1 MGAASALLTAGL
13 GFSVRSGQNTAGLPL
28 LRATQT
34 AAPGLWVSADLF
46 RQRGWRMMGSS
57 WGVRVFLLSP
67 RDGIAGVFLL
77 VLFLMVTVVLLLPWA
92 PSGRC
97 PELLLCGGLVC
108 GFYLEAQR
116 LPALAHGSVLGTPS
130 AQGPSHPLLNIRGAP
145 TPSCF

>member
-67 RDGIAGVFLL
+67 RDSIAGVFLL
-77 VLFLMVTVVLLLPWA
+77 VLFLMVPVVLLLPWA

-97 PELLLCGGLVC
+97 PERLLCGGVGMRLLPR
-108 GFYLEAQR
+108 GTEASST
-116 LPALAHGSVLGTPS
+116 AHGSVLGTPS
-130 AQGPSHPLLNIRGAP
+130 AQGPSHPLLNIRGTP